1 MDILSI
7 AVFLPVAGMLALAFV
22 PKENERLLKGLTAL
36 FTGATFVVICLI
48 TLNYFHH
55 HVGGKSTEAYA
66 MVVAFDWIPQFKIQY
81 FLGVDGISVTLLFLT
96 GLLSFLATFAV
107 QGVTKSLKGY
117 YMMYLL
123 LVTGMIGVFVALD
136 FFLFYVFWEVMLL
149 PMYFLIG
156 IWGGERR
163 QYAAIKFFLYTLV
176 GSVLLLAGMLVLYFN
191 ASHLANPFSIPD
203 LVNGDVLAPS
213 KLGGGV
219 MIGRLVFLAMFIGF
233 AIKVPVF
240 PFHTWLPDA
249 HVQAPTAISV
259 ILAGVLLKMGGYGMI
274 RIGFPMVPEAMRYFA
289 TALAVFGAINIVYG
303 AFVAL
308 AQTDLKR
315 LVAYSSVSH
324 MGYVILGLSTLG
336 VASEHGHTQQQALM
350 GATLQMFN
358 HGTISAMLFLM
369 VGVIYERAHHRD
381 LNRFGGLLWSM
392 PKYGVISSIAL
403 FATLALPGFSSFI
416 GEALTLLGSF
426 KFHPMITLVS
436 TLGILLTAAYV
447 LWTVQRMFLGK
458 AKEEHAAFP
467 DLTGTEAF
475 TLIPLAAVTIF
486 LGVYP
491 GPMIDLIDGPLARL
505 IEVFGTGARV
515 ATGG

>member
-1 MDILSI
+1 MDILTI
-7 AVFLPVAGMLALAFV
+7 AIFLPMLGMLALSFV
-22 PKENERLLKGLTAL
+22 PKDRDTVLKGVTAL
-36 FTGATFVVICLI
+36 FTGATFMVICWI
-48 TLNYFHH
+48 TLDYFQNHM
-55 HVGGKSTEAYA
+55 GAGKEAYA
-66 MVVAFDWIPQFKIQY
+66 MVVAKAWIPQFKIQY
-81 FLGVDGISVTLLFLT
+81 FVGVDGISVTLLFLT

-107 QGVTKSLKGY
+107 GGINRSLKGY

-136 FFLFYVFWEVMLL
+136 FFLFYVFWEIMLL

-156 IWGGERR
+156 IWGGPKR
-163 QYAAIKFFLYTLV
+163 QYAAIKFFIYTLV

-191 ASHLANPFSIPD
+191 AGHLANPFSIPE
-203 LVNGDVLAPS
+203 LVAGNVLGDQIT
-213 KLGGGV
+213 
-219 MIGRLVFLAMFIGF
+219 IGRWVFAAMFIGF

-274 RIGFPMVPEAMRYFA
+274 RIGFPMVPEAMVYFA
-289 TALAVFGAINIVYG
+289 TALAVFGVINIVYG

-336 VASEHGHTQQQALM
+336 VAQANGQTQQAALM

-416 GEALTLLGSF
+416 GEALTLLGAY
-426 KFHPMITLVS
+426 KFHPILTLVS

-447 LWTVQRMFLGK
+447 LWTIQRMFLGK
-458 AKEEHAAFP
+458 AKEEHSFS

-475 TLIPLAAVTIF
+475 MLIPLAVITIF

-491 GPMIDLIDGPLARL
+491 APMMDLIDAPLKSL
-505 IEVFGTGARV
+505 IEVIKPTAD
-515 ATGG
+515 ALKTAAGG